1 MALTEKQI
9 QDLNNMNV
17 AAQRAGLGNLLKGS
31 ETPGEVSEATTEKAG
46 IVKQAKAQADSS
58 ATGSDVD
65 TLKTDFNSL
74 LAKLRE
80 AGILAGE

>member
-31 ETPGEVSEATTEKAG
+31 EMPSGVPEATTEKAG
-46 IVKQAKAQADSS
+46 IVKQAKAQTDSS

-80 AGILAGE
+80 AGILASE